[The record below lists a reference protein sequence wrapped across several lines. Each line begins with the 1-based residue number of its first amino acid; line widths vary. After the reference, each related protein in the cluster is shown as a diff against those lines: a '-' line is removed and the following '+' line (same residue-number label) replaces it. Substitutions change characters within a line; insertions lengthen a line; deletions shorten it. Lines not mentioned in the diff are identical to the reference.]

1 MRMESRRAGARR
13 GVPALAVI
21 AAIGAPMVFAA
32 VLAGPAPALA
42 QPTAPAATDA
52 GAGAAR
58 IIAAFDAIGERAA
71 EGAWQRA
78 DAAYNEALAAIDGE
92 RPALEAALGDPAR
105 VALADAERLLPDLE
119 AALTDE
125 DLVRLNI
132 AIAAIQARIGALAP
146 GVTLT
151 AVPASIADTVLAWR
165 DAVAAAVAKGRA
177 GQWIEMRN
185 AMIEVNDDIAR
196 QADPVVR
203 AAPGAQGAMDRA
215 RIFGQ
220 RLFIAAL
227 DQSPADTDTG
237 AALVAEAIDAIL
249 VQLGALPAPSPTP
262 SGAQARFRVFE
273 VRAAAGEIVAVPIL
287 GQAIPQIGLGSLDLR
302 VRWSPTALRLVDVA
316 WEAAAGRMVR
326 DDVAGVAALVL
337 PQAPTGPAG
346 NPILATLQF
355 EVRSGTV
362 EARQYLPREEVAE
375 LETAISDAQRQVRLG
390 DLPKTAKALAGAYAM
405 LAAGRSRPD
414 SLYAR
419 LDRAGLATPLADR
432 VLAVLDLAIAP
443 AEADRIL
450 VGLDELQDAW
460 TATQAGYLTAITA
473 VVDVPVSLDVIGA
486 TDTLGGRLALM
497 APLDGGVV
505 VTSAAVPDG
514 GTSTTAAPATAP
526 PAVAP
531 AAAAGATVPS
541 LVITGTVPAGGGG
554 QGRGGSPAPGFPRA
568 VVVMLV
574 AAFAIGGAAAAWASR
589 RGAAQ
594 DGRDAG

>member
-1 MRMESRRAGARR
+1 
-13 GVPALAVI
+13 
-21 AAIGAPMVFAA
+21 
-32 VLAGPAPALA
+32 
-42 QPTAPAATDA
+42 
-52 GAGAAR
+52 
-58 IIAAFDAIGERAA
+58 
-71 EGAWQRA
+71 
-78 DAAYNEALAAIDGE
+78 
-92 RPALEAALGDPAR
+92 
-105 VALADAERLLPDLE
+105 
-119 AALTDE
+119 
-125 DLVRLNI
+125 
-132 AIAAIQARIGALAP
+132 
-146 GVTLT
+146 
-151 AVPASIADTVLAWR
+151 
-165 DAVAAAVAKGRA
+165 
-177 GQWIEMRN
+177 
-185 AMIEVNDDIAR
+185 
-196 QADPVVR
+196 
-203 AAPGAQGAMDRA
+203 MDRA

-526 PAVAP
+526 PAVET

>member
-526 PAVAP
+526 PAVET